1 MNDVLV
7 SIIIVNYNTC
17 SLTCAC
23 IDSIFQN
30 VHSCKFEVI
39 LVDNA
44 SSDNSVI
51 EIKRRYTSSVKLVAS
66 DSNLGFGRANNLG
79 AKHALG
85 QYLFLLNS
93 DTVLRDDPFP
103 SFWEFFHTRENV
115 GALGTYLKDG
125 NGVYTKSGGNFYS
138 MSKYLMMGVKR
149 LFFISFGEEVPLSNN
164 VCKVEYVIGADLF
177 IRKDLFEKIGMFDKH
192 IFMYF
197 EDVELCKRL
206 YDAGYCSYLIPG
218 PEIVHFV
225 KSSSTSQFSRVYNTA
240 SLMYCIQKE
249 HSCLK
254 FFLFQVAYFL
264 LKMPLLLNVK
274 NIRKEWEYMS
284 SIFKYKQYL
293 VK

>member
-1 MNDVLV
+1 MNDILV

-17 SLTCAC
+17 PLTCAC

-44 SSDNSVI
+44 SSDDSII
-51 EIKRRYTSSVKLVAS
+51 EIKRRYASSVKLVAS
-66 DSNLGFGRANNLG
+66 DYNLGFGRANNLG
-79 AKHALG
+79 VKHAFG

-93 DTVLRDDPFP
+93 DTILRNDPFAY
-103 SFWEFFHTRENV
+103 FFEFFHTRENI
-115 GALGTYLKDG
+115 GALGAYLKDG

-138 MSKYLMMGVKR
+138 MSKYLMMGAKR
-149 LFFISFGEEVPLSNN
+149 LFFVPSNEEIPLSNDS
-164 VCKVEYVIGADLF
+164 CEVEYVIGADLF
-177 IRKDLFEKIGMFDKH
+177 IRKELFEKIGMFNKH

-206 YDAGYCSYLIPG
+206 HNAGYRSYLIPG
-218 PEIVHFV
+218 PEIIHFV

-249 HSCLK
+249 HNY
-254 FFLFQVAYFL
+254 FQIAYFL
-264 LKMPLLLNVK
+264 LKTPLLLNIR
-274 NIRKEWEYMS
+274 NIRKEWEYIS

>member
-1 MNDVLV
+1 MNDILV
-7 SIIIVNYNTC
+7 SIIIVNYSTC
-17 SLTCAC
+17 ALTCAC

-44 SSDNSVI
+44 SSDNSVV
-51 EIKRRYTSSVKLVAS
+51 EIKRRYESSVKLVAS
-66 DSNLGFGRANNLG
+66 DYNLGFGRANNWG
-79 AKHALG
+79 TKHASG

-93 DTVLRDDPFP
+93 DTVLRNDPFP
-103 SFWEFFHTRENV
+103 YFLEFLHARENL

-125 NGVYTKSGGNFYS
+125 NGIYTKSGGNFYS
-138 MSKYLMMGVKR
+138 MRKYLMMGVKR
-149 LFFISFGEEVPLSNN
+149 LFLVPSNEEIPLSNTSR
-164 VCKVEYVIGADLF
+164 KVDYVIGADLF
-177 IRKDLFEKIGMFDKH
+177 IRKELFEQIGMFSKH

-206 YDAGYCSYLIPG
+206 YDAGYHSYLIPG
-218 PEIVHFV
+218 PEIIHFV

-249 HSCLK
+249 HSYVG
-254 FFLFQVAYFL
+254 FFFFQIAYFL
-264 LKMPLLLNVK
+264 LKAPLLLNIK
-274 NIRKEWEYMS
+274 DIRKEWEYIT

>member
-1 MNDVLV
+1 MNDILV

-17 SLTCAC
+17 PLTCAC

-44 SSDNSVI
+44 SSDDSII
-51 EIKRRYTSSVKLVAS
+51 EIKRRYASSVKLVAS
-66 DSNLGFGRANNLG
+66 DYNLGFGRANNLG
-79 AKHALG
+79 VKHAFG

-93 DTVLRDDPFP
+93 DTILRNDPFAY
-103 SFWEFFHTRENV
+103 FFEFFHTRENI
-115 GALGTYLKDG
+115 GALGAYLKDG

-138 MSKYLMMGVKR
+138 MSKYLMMGAKR
-149 LFFISFGEEVPLSNN
+149 LFFVPSNEEIPLSNDS
-164 VCKVEYVIGADLF
+164 CEVEYVIGADLF
-177 IRKDLFEKIGMFDKH
+177 IRKELFEKIGMFNKH

-206 YDAGYCSYLIPG
+206 HNAGYRSYLIPG
-218 PEIVHFV
+218 PEIIHFV

-249 HSCLK
+249 HNYLN
-254 FFLFQVAYFL
+254 FLLFQIAYFL
-264 LKMPLLLNVK
+264 LKTPLLLNIR
-274 NIRKEWEYMS
+274 NIR

>member
-1 MNDVLV
+1 MNDILV

-17 SLTCAC
+17 PLTCAC

-44 SSDNSVI
+44 SSDNSII
-51 EIKRRYTSSVKLVAS
+51 ERRYASSVKLIAS
-66 DSNLGFGRANNLG
+66 DYNLGFGRANNLG
-79 AKHALG
+79 VKHALG

-93 DTVLRDDPFP
+93 DTILRNDPFVY
-103 SFWEFFHTRENV
+103 FFEFFHTRENI
-115 GALGTYLKDG
+115 GALGAYLKDG

-138 MSKYLMMGVKR
+138 MSKYLMIGIKR
-149 LFFISFGEEVPLSNN
+149 FFFVPSNEEIPLSNDS
-164 VCKVEYVIGADLF
+164 CEVEYVIGADLF
-177 IRKDLFEKIGMFDKH
+177 IRKELFEEIGMFNKH

-197 EDVELCKRL
+197 EDVEFCKRL
-206 YDAGYCSYLIPG
+206 HDARYRSYLIPG
-218 PEIVHFV
+218 PEIIHFV

-249 HSCLK
+249 HNYLN
-254 FFLFQVAYFL
+254 FLLFQVAYFL
-264 LKMPLLLNVK
+264 LKTPLLLNIR
-274 NIRKEWEYMS
+274 NIRKEWEYIS

>member
-1 MNDVLV
+1 MSDVLV

-23 IDSIFQN
+23 IDSIFQR
-30 VHSCKFEVI
+30 VYSCNFEVI

-44 SSDNSVI
+44 SSDNSVV
-51 EIKRRYTSSVKLVAS
+51 EIKRRYASSVKLVAS

-79 AKHALG
+79 VKYASG

-93 DTVLRDDPFP
+93 DTILENDPFP
-103 SFWEFFHTRENV
+103 YFFKFFHARENL

-125 NGVYTKSGGNFYS
+125 NGIYTKSGGKFYS
-138 MSKYLMMGVKR
+138 MSKYLMMGVKK
-149 LFFISFGEEVPLSNN
+149 LFFVSSNEEIPLSN
-164 VCKVEYVIGADLF
+164 VSCKVEYVIGADLF
-177 IRKDLFEKIGMFDKH
+177 IRKELFEEIGMFNKH

-206 YDAGYCSYLIPG
+206 YDAGYYSYLIPG
-218 PEIVHFV
+218 PQIIHFV

-240 SLMYCIQKE
+240 SLMYCMQKE
-249 HSCLK
+249 HNYLR
-254 FFLFQVAYFL
+254 FFLFQIAYFL
-264 LKMPLLLNVK
+264 LKSPLLLNIK
-274 NIRKEWEYMS
+274 NIRKEWEYIS

>member
-1 MNDVLV
+1 MSDVLV

-23 IDSIFQN
+23 IDSIFQR
-30 VHSCKFEVI
+30 VYSCNFEVI

-44 SSDNSVI
+44 SSDNSVV
-51 EIKRRYTSSVKLVAS
+51 EIKRRYASTVKLVAS

-79 AKHALG
+79 VKYASG

-93 DTVLRDDPFP
+93 DTILENDPFP
-103 SFWEFFHTRENV
+103 YFFEFFHTRENL

-125 NGVYTKSGGNFYS
+125 NGIYTKSGGKFYS
-138 MSKYLMMGVKR
+138 MSKYLMMGVKK
-149 LFFISFGEEVPLSNN
+149 LFFVSSNEEIPLSNASY
-164 VCKVEYVIGADLF
+164 KVEYVIGADLF
-177 IRKDLFEKIGMFDKH
+177 ISKELFEEIGMFNKH

-206 YDAGYCSYLIPG
+206 YDAGYYSYLIPG
-218 PEIVHFV
+218 PQIIHFV

-249 HSCLK
+249 HNYLR
-254 FFLFQVAYFL
+254 FFLFQIAYFL
-264 LKMPLLLNVK
+264 LKTPLLLNVK
-274 NIRKEWEYMS
+274 NIRKEWEYIS